1 MASPSPK
8 RRGPKA
14 VSDILAELFAAKGLA
29 RLGAAKALEDAW
41 NAAVGEPRC
50 KLTKLGEVRRG
61 VLNVTVAH
69 SALLEELAAFDKSR
83 LLKALR
89 ESVPDLSVL
98 DIRFRVGPV
107 FNPPQPA
114 SQPPSPEPNKAA
126 PPPRRP
132 LSGRNAK
139 RTEEGS

>member
-50 KLTKLGEVRRG
+50 RLTKLGEVRRG

-69 SALLEELAAFDKSR
+69 SALLEELAAFEKPK

-89 ESVPDLSVL
+89 ENVPDLAVL
-98 DIRFRVGPV
+98 DIRLRVGPV
-107 FNPPQPA
+107 LITPA
-114 SQPPSPEPNKAA
+114 EPKKAET
-126 PPPRRP
+126 PPRRP
-132 LSGRNAK
+132 PGGNGNGNRNGK

>member
-8 RRGPKA
+8 HRGPKA

-61 VLNVTVAH
+61 ILNVTVAH
-69 SALLEELAAFDKSR
+69 SALLEELAAFEKSR

-89 ESVPDLSVL
+89 QSVPDLSVL
-98 DIRFRVGPV
+98 DIRFRVGPILTT
-107 FNPPQPA
+107 PK
-114 SQPPSPEPNKAA
+114 EPNKAEN
-126 PPPRRP
+126 PPHRP
-132 LSGRNAK
+132 FGGKRNGK
-139 RTEEGS
+139 RTEEGY

>member
-1 MASPSPK
+1 MQSPSPK

-14 VSDILAELFAAKGLA
+14 VSEILAELFAAKGLA
-29 RLGAAKALEDAW
+29 RLGAARALEDAW

-50 KLTKLGEVRRG
+50 RQTKLGEVRRG

-69 SALLEELAAFDKSR
+69 SALLEELAAFEKPR
-83 LLKALR
+83 LLKRLR
-89 ESVPDLSVL
+89 ETVPDVAIL

-107 FNPPQPA
+107 LATPA
-114 SQPPSPEPNKAA
+114 APEPGKTE

-132 LSGRNAK
+132 LGGRNGN

>member
-1 MASPSPK
+1 MQSPSPK

-14 VSDILAELFAAKGLA
+14 VSEILAELFAAKGLA
-29 RLGAAKALEDAW
+29 RLGAARALEDAW

-50 KLTKLGEVRRG
+50 RQTKLGEVRRG

-69 SALLEELAAFDKSR
+69 SALLEELAAFEKPR

-89 ESVPDLSVL
+89 ENVPDLSVL
-98 DIRFRVGPV
+98 DIRFRVGSV
-107 FNPPQPA
+107 VT
-114 SQPPSPEPNKAA
+114 PPSQAE

-132 LSGRNAK
+132 FGSNGNGNRNGK